1 MINEYNYEVLSR
13 EELERNF
20 KLMKD
25 NNIEVREAIIL
36 HNIKLVFYR
45 YYKRFSNTNMNME
58 DIVAYG
64 MIGLIKAVDTF
75 RLDKKCTFTTYASKC
90 IDNEILMYIRR
101 ESYRYVSL
109 DELIGDDDLTLNDL
123 IIDPSINIE
132 GDYMDKE
139 EIKDINGVI
148 NLLNSKDKCLFNLY
162 FRDGY
167 SQIEISNILGV
178 SQSYISRRIKML
190 VDKLE
195 ELLYQKNIICK
206 GGDCMGGE
214 NMTGKEIVNLI
225 RELRAKGMSDTEILD
240 LIEFIETH
248 DPKEIQKPETK

>member
-1 MINEYNYEVLSR
+1 
-13 EELERNF
+13 
-20 KLMKD
+20 
-25 NNIEVREAIIL
+25 
-36 HNIKLVFYR
+36 
-45 YYKRFSNTNMNME
+45 
-58 DIVAYG
+58 
-64 MIGLIKAVDTF
+64 
-75 RLDKKCTFTTYASKC
+75 
-90 IDNEILMYIRR
+90 MYIRR

-139 EIKDINGVI
+139 EIKGINGVI

-195 ELLYQKNIICK
+195 ELLYQKNIIVK
-206 GGDCMGGE
+206 SKVKTKSIGY
-214 NMTGKEIVNLI
+214 NKKIVV
-225 RELRAKGMSDTEILD
+225 
-240 LIEFIETH
+240 
-248 DPKEIQKPETK
+248 

>member
-25 NNIEVREAIIL
+25 NNIEVRETIIL

-167 SQIEISNILGV
+167 SQREISNILGL

-195 ELLYQKNIICK
+195 ELLYQKNIIVK
-206 GGDCMGGE
+206 SKVKSKSIGY
-214 NMTGKEIVNLI
+214 NKKIV
-225 RELRAKGMSDTEILD
+225 M
-240 LIEFIETH
+240 
-248 DPKEIQKPETK
+248 

>member
-25 NNIEVREAIIL
+25 NNIEVRETIIL

-139 EIKDINGVI
+139 EIKDINSVI

-162 FRDGY
+162 FRVGY
-167 SQIEISNILGV
+167 SQIEISNILGL

-195 ELLYQKNIICK
+195 ELLYQKNIIVK
-206 GGDCMGGE
+206 SKVKTKSIGY
-214 NMTGKEIVNLI
+214 NKKIV
-225 RELRAKGMSDTEILD
+225 M
-240 LIEFIETH
+240 
-248 DPKEIQKPETK
+248 

>member
-13 EELERNF
+13 DELERNF
-20 KLMKD
+20 KLMKG
-25 NNIEVREAIIL
+25 NNMEAREKIIL

-75 RLDKKCTFTTYASKC
+75 RLDKECTFTTYASKC

-101 ESYRYVSL
+101 ESYRYVYL
-109 DELIGDDDLTLNDL
+109 DDTVGEDDLTLNDL
-123 IIDPSINIE
+123 IIDPSVDIE
-132 GDYMDKE
+132 EDYMNME
-139 EIKDINGVI
+139 EIKDIDSVI
-148 NLLNSKDKCLFNLY
+148 NLLNSKDKYLFNLY

-167 SQIEISNILGV
+167 SQIEISNLLGV
-178 SQSYISRRIKML
+178 SQPYISRRIKLL

-195 ELLYQKNIICK
+195 ELLYQKGIIVK
-206 GGDCMGGE
+206 SKVKTKSIGY
-214 NMTGKEIVNLI
+214 NKKIVV
-225 RELRAKGMSDTEILD
+225 
-240 LIEFIETH
+240 
-248 DPKEIQKPETK
+248 

>member
-1 MINEYNYEVLSR
+1 M
-13 EELERNF
+13 
-20 KLMKD
+20 
-25 NNIEVREAIIL
+25 
-36 HNIKLVFYR
+36 
-45 YYKRFSNTNMNME
+45 
-58 DIVAYG
+58 
-64 MIGLIKAVDTF
+64 
-75 RLDKKCTFTTYASKC
+75 
-90 IDNEILMYIRR
+90 
-101 ESYRYVSL
+101 
-109 DELIGDDDLTLNDL
+109 IGDDDLTLNDL

-195 ELLYQKNIICK
+195 ELLYQKNIIVK
-206 GGDCMGGE
+206 SKVKSKSIGY
-214 NMTGKEIVNLI
+214 NKKIV
-225 RELRAKGMSDTEILD
+225 M
-240 LIEFIETH
+240 
-248 DPKEIQKPETK
+248 

>member
-1 MINEYNYEVLSR
+1 MDKK
-13 EELERNF
+13 RN
-20 KLMKD
+20 
-25 NNIEVREAIIL
+25 
-36 HNIKLVFYR
+36 
-45 YYKRFSNTNMNME
+45 
-58 DIVAYG
+58 
-64 MIGLIKAVDTF
+64 IKAVDTF

-109 DELIGDDDLTLNDL
+109 DDTIGDDDLTLNDL
-123 IIDPSINIE
+123 IIDPLINIE

-178 SQSYISRRIKML
+178 SQSYISRRIKLL

-195 ELLYQKNIICK
+195 ELLYQKGIIVK
-206 GGDCMGGE
+206 SKVKTKSIGY
-214 NMTGKEIVNLI
+214 NKKIVV
-225 RELRAKGMSDTEILD
+225 
-240 LIEFIETH
+240 
-248 DPKEIQKPETK
+248 

>member
-25 NNIEVREAIIL
+25 NNIEVRETIIL

-75 RLDKKCTFTTYASKC
+75 RPDKKCTFTTYASKC

-148 NLLNSKDKCLFNLY
+148 NLLYSKD
-162 FRDGY
+162 
-167 SQIEISNILGV
+167 
-178 SQSYISRRIKML
+178 
-190 VDKLE
+190 
-195 ELLYQKNIICK
+195 
-206 GGDCMGGE
+206 
-214 NMTGKEIVNLI
+214 
-225 RELRAKGMSDTEILD
+225 
-240 LIEFIETH
+240 
-248 DPKEIQKPETK
+248 

>member
-25 NNIEVREAIIL
+25 NNIEVRETIIL

-101 ESYRYVSL
+101 ESYR
-109 DELIGDDDLTLNDL
+109 
-123 IIDPSINIE
+123 
-132 GDYMDKE
+132 M
-139 EIKDINGVI
+139 
-148 NLLNSKDKCLFNLY
+148 F
-162 FRDGY
+162 
-167 SQIEISNILGV
+167 
-178 SQSYISRRIKML
+178 
-190 VDKLE
+190 
-195 ELLYQKNIICK
+195 
-206 GGDCMGGE
+206 
-214 NMTGKEIVNLI
+214 
-225 RELRAKGMSDTEILD
+225 
-240 LIEFIETH
+240 H
-248 DPKEIQKPETK
+248 

>member
-1 MINEYNYEVLSR
+1 
-13 EELERNF
+13 
-20 KLMKD
+20 
-25 NNIEVREAIIL
+25 
-36 HNIKLVFYR
+36 
-45 YYKRFSNTNMNME
+45 
-58 DIVAYG
+58 
-64 MIGLIKAVDTF
+64 
-75 RLDKKCTFTTYASKC
+75 
-90 IDNEILMYIRR
+90 MYIRR

-195 ELLYQKNIICK
+195 ELLYQKNIIVK
-206 GGDCMGGE
+206 SKVKSKSIGY
-214 NMTGKEIVNLI
+214 NKKIV
-225 RELRAKGMSDTEILD
+225 M
-240 LIEFIETH
+240 
-248 DPKEIQKPETK
+248 

>member
-25 NNIEVREAIIL
+25 NNIEVRETIIL

-148 NLLNSKDKCLFNLY
+148 NLY

-167 SQIEISNILGV
+167 SQIEISNILGL

-195 ELLYQKNIICK
+195 ELLYQKNIIVK
-206 GGDCMGGE
+206 SKVKTKSIGY
-214 NMTGKEIVNLI
+214 NKKIV
-225 RELRAKGMSDTEILD
+225 M
-240 LIEFIETH
+240 
-248 DPKEIQKPETK
+248 

>member
-25 NNIEVREAIIL
+25 NNIEVRETIIL

-75 RLDKKCTFTTYASKC
+75 RPDKKCTFTTYASKC

-167 SQIEISNILGV
+167 SQIEIFNILGV

-195 ELLYQKNIICK
+195 ELLYQKNIIVK
-206 GGDCMGGE
+206 SKVKSKSIGY
-214 NMTGKEIVNLI
+214 NKKIV
-225 RELRAKGMSDTEILD
+225 M
-240 LIEFIETH
+240 
-248 DPKEIQKPETK
+248 

>member
-1 MINEYNYEVLSR
+1 
-13 EELERNF
+13 
-20 KLMKD
+20 
-25 NNIEVREAIIL
+25 
-36 HNIKLVFYR
+36 
-45 YYKRFSNTNMNME
+45 
-58 DIVAYG
+58 
-64 MIGLIKAVDTF
+64 
-75 RLDKKCTFTTYASKC
+75 
-90 IDNEILMYIRR
+90 MYIRR

-167 SQIEISNILGV
+167 SQIEISNILGL

-195 ELLYQKNIICK
+195 ELLYQKNIIVK
-206 GGDCMGGE
+206 SKVKTKSIGY
-214 NMTGKEIVNLI
+214 NKKIV
-225 RELRAKGMSDTEILD
+225 M
-240 LIEFIETH
+240 
-248 DPKEIQKPETK
+248 

>member
-1 MINEYNYEVLSR
+1 MVLLFLGGNMINEYNYEVLSR

-25 NNIEVREAIIL
+25 NNIEVRETIIL

-75 RLDKKCTFTTYASKC
+75 RPDKKCTFTTYASKC

-162 FRDGY
+162 FRVGY

-178 SQSYISRRIKML
+178 SQSYISRRIK
-190 VDKLE
+190 KL
-195 ELLYQKNIICK
+195 
-206 GGDCMGGE
+206 
-214 NMTGKEIVNLI
+214 
-225 RELRAKGMSDTEILD
+225 
-240 LIEFIETH
+240 F
-248 DPKEIQKPETK
+248 

>member
-1 MINEYNYEVLSR
+1 MVEKINN
-13 EELERNF
+13 
-20 KLMKD
+20 
-25 NNIEVREAIIL
+25 
-36 HNIKLVFYR
+36 
-45 YYKRFSNTNMNME
+45 YKRFSNTNMNME

-167 SQIEISNILGV
+167 SQIEISNILGL

-195 ELLYQKNIICK
+195 ELLYQKNIIVK
-206 GGDCMGGE
+206 SKVKTKSIGY
-214 NMTGKEIVNLI
+214 NKKIV
-225 RELRAKGMSDTEILD
+225 M
-240 LIEFIETH
+240 
-248 DPKEIQKPETK
+248 

>member
-25 NNIEVREAIIL
+25 NNIEVRETIIL

-162 FRDGY
+162 FRA
-167 SQIEISNILGV
+167 SAGV
-178 SQSYISRRIKML
+178 
-190 VDKLE
+190 
-195 ELLYQKNIICK
+195 NF
-206 GGDCMGGE
+206 
-214 NMTGKEIVNLI
+214 
-225 RELRAKGMSDTEILD
+225 LRNEMVMFCGL
-240 LIEFIETH
+240 
-248 DPKEIQKPETK
+248 

>member
-1 MINEYNYEVLSR
+1 
-13 EELERNF
+13 
-20 KLMKD
+20 
-25 NNIEVREAIIL
+25 
-36 HNIKLVFYR
+36 
-45 YYKRFSNTNMNME
+45 
-58 DIVAYG
+58 
-64 MIGLIKAVDTF
+64 
-75 RLDKKCTFTTYASKC
+75 
-90 IDNEILMYIRR
+90 MYIRR

-167 SQIEISNILGV
+167 SQIEISNILGG

-195 ELLYQKNIICK
+195 ELLYQKNIIVK
-206 GGDCMGGE
+206 SKVKTKSIGY
-214 NMTGKEIVNLI
+214 NKKIV
-225 RELRAKGMSDTEILD
+225 M
-240 LIEFIETH
+240 
-248 DPKEIQKPETK
+248 

>member
-1 MINEYNYEVLSR
+1 M
-13 EELERNF
+13 
-20 KLMKD
+20 
-25 NNIEVREAIIL
+25 
-36 HNIKLVFYR
+36 
-45 YYKRFSNTNMNME
+45 
-58 DIVAYG
+58 
-64 MIGLIKAVDTF
+64 DTF

-101 ESYRYVSL
+101 ESYRCVSL

-167 SQIEISNILGV
+167 SQIEISNILGL

-195 ELLYQKNIICK
+195 ELLYQKNIIVK
-206 GGDCMGGE
+206 SKVKTKSIGY
-214 NMTGKEIVNLI
+214 NKKIV
-225 RELRAKGMSDTEILD
+225 M
-240 LIEFIETH
+240 
-248 DPKEIQKPETK
+248 

>member
-13 EELERNF
+13 DELERNF

-25 NNIEVREAIIL
+25 NNMEVREKIIL

-45 YYKRFSNTNMNME
+45 YYKRFSNTYMNME
-58 DIVAYG
+58 DIIAYG

-75 RLDKKCTFTTYASKC
+75 KIDRECTFTTYASKC

-101 ESYRYVSL
+101 ESYRYVYL
-109 DELIGDDDLTLNDL
+109 DDTIGEDDLTLNDL
-123 IIDPSINIE
+123 IIDPSIDIE
-132 GDYMDKE
+132 GNYIDKE
-139 EIKDINGVI
+139 EIKGINDVI

-195 ELLYQKNIICK
+195 ELLYQKGIIVK
-206 GGDCMGGE
+206 SKVKTKSIGY
-214 NMTGKEIVNLI
+214 NKKIVV
-225 RELRAKGMSDTEILD
+225 
-240 LIEFIETH
+240 
-248 DPKEIQKPETK
+248 

>member
-25 NNIEVREAIIL
+25 NNIEVRETIIL

-109 DELIGDDDLTLNDL
+109 DDTIGEDDLTLNDL
-123 IIDPSINIE
+123 IIDPLINIE

-148 NLLNSKDKCLFNLY
+148 NLLNSKDKCLLNLY

-178 SQSYISRRIKML
+178 SQSYISRRIKLL

-195 ELLYQKNIICK
+195 ELLYQKNIIVK
-206 GGDCMGGE
+206 SKVKTKSIGY
-214 NMTGKEIVNLI
+214 NKKIVV
-225 RELRAKGMSDTEILD
+225 
-240 LIEFIETH
+240 
-248 DPKEIQKPETK
+248 

>member
-25 NNIEVREAIIL
+25 NIIGARETIIL

-58 DIVAYG
+58 DIVACG

-75 RLDKKCTFTTYASKC
+75 RLDKECTFTTYASKC
-90 IDNEILMYIRR
+90 IDNEILMYMRR
-101 ESYRYVSL
+101 ESYRFISL
-109 DELIGDDDLTLNDL
+109 DDPIGEDDLTLNDL
-123 IIDPSINIE
+123 IIDSSIDIE
-132 GDYMDKE
+132 EDYMNKE
-139 EIKDINGVI
+139 EIKDIDSVI
-148 NLLNSKDKCLFNLY
+148 NLLNSKDKYLFNLY

-167 SQIEISNILGV
+167 SQMEISNILGV
-178 SQSYISRRIKML
+178 SQPYISRRIKLL

-195 ELLYQKNIICK
+195 ELLYQKGIIVK
-206 GGDCMGGE
+206 SKVKTKSIGY
-214 NMTGKEIVNLI
+214 NKKIVV
-225 RELRAKGMSDTEILD
+225 
-240 LIEFIETH
+240 
-248 DPKEIQKPETK
+248 

>member
-1 MINEYNYEVLSR
+1 M
-13 EELERNF
+13 
-20 KLMKD
+20 
-25 NNIEVREAIIL
+25 
-36 HNIKLVFYR
+36 
-45 YYKRFSNTNMNME
+45 
-58 DIVAYG
+58 
-64 MIGLIKAVDTF
+64 DTF

-101 ESYRYVSL
+101 ESYRYISL

-167 SQIEISNILGV
+167 SQIEISNILGG

-195 ELLYQKNIICK
+195 ELLYQKNIIVK
-206 GGDCMGGE
+206 SKVKTKSIGY
-214 NMTGKEIVNLI
+214 NKKIV
-225 RELRAKGMSDTEILD
+225 M
-240 LIEFIETH
+240 
-248 DPKEIQKPETK
+248 

>member
-1 MINEYNYEVLSR
+1 M
-13 EELERNF
+13 
-20 KLMKD
+20 
-25 NNIEVREAIIL
+25 
-36 HNIKLVFYR
+36 
-45 YYKRFSNTNMNME
+45 
-58 DIVAYG
+58 
-64 MIGLIKAVDTF
+64 DTF

-167 SQIEISNILGV
+167 SQIEISNILGL

-195 ELLYQKNIICK
+195 ELLYQKNIIVK
-206 GGDCMGGE
+206 SKVKTKSIGY
-214 NMTGKEIVNLI
+214 NKKIV
-225 RELRAKGMSDTEILD
+225 M
-240 LIEFIETH
+240 
-248 DPKEIQKPETK
+248 

>member
-1 MINEYNYEVLSR
+1 
-13 EELERNF
+13 
-20 KLMKD
+20 
-25 NNIEVREAIIL
+25 
-36 HNIKLVFYR
+36 
-45 YYKRFSNTNMNME
+45 
-58 DIVAYG
+58 

-167 SQIEISNILGV
+167 SQIEISNILGL

-195 ELLYQKNIICK
+195 ELLYQKNIIVK
-206 GGDCMGGE
+206 SKVKSKSIGY
-214 NMTGKEIVNLI
+214 NKKIV
-225 RELRAKGMSDTEILD
+225 M
-240 LIEFIETH
+240 
-248 DPKEIQKPETK
+248 